1 MSERCVASTFL
12 SFRNY
17 LQSRQYKTY
26 ECQQSF
32 FLLPSPPP
40 FSFLSRVVCRLMG
53 VQKTRFRCRSGQN
66 GQIFRSHL
74 FKNPGRI
81 IASNCCQMAKND
93 RILADERPLEHFLA
107 ILAHFMPIYTRI
119 FENGTARLRCPSG
132 VSRAL
137 FCRSETISKVGNIK
151 LMSASSPFFFSP
163 LSPPFSFLS
172 RVVCRLMGVQKTRFR
187 CRSGQNGQIFRSHLF
202 KNPGRIIAS
211 NCCQMAKNDR
221 ILADER
227 PLEHFLAILAH
238 FMPIYTRIFEN
249 GTARLRCPSGVSRA
263 LFCRSETISKVGNIK
278 IMSASSPFFFSPL
291 SPPFS
296 FLSRVVCRL
305 MGVQKTRFRCRSGQ
319 NGQIFRSHLFKNPG
333 RIIASNCCQMAKND
347 RILADERPLEHFL
360 AILAHFMPIYT
371 RIFEN
376 GTARLRCP
384 SGVSRALF
392 CRSETIS
399 KVGNIKIMSASSPF
413 FFSPLSPPFSFSPVW
428 FVGSWE
434 SKKPGFGVVPAKM
447 GKSSG
452 ATFSK
457 IQVELLQAIVVRW
470 QKMTEFWLMS
480 GLLSISWPF

>member
-17 LQSRQYKTY
+17 LQSRQYKNY

-32 FLLPSPPP
+32 FFSPLSPP
-40 FSFLSRVVCRLMG
+40 FSFLSRVVSRLMG

-74 FKNPGRI
+74 FKNPGRYCKQLL
-81 IASNCCQMAKND
+81 SDGKND

-151 LMSASSPFFFSP
+151 IMSASSPFLFSP
-163 LSPPFSFLS
+163 LSLPSLFSPVWFLGS
-172 RVVCRLMGVQKTRFR
+172 WESKKPGFR

-202 KNPGRIIAS
+202 KIQVDIAS

-296 FLSRVVCRL
+296 FLSRVVSRL
-305 MGVQKTRFRCRSGQ
+305 MGVQKPGFRCRSGQ

-333 RIIASNCCQMAKND
+333 RYCKQLLSDGKND

-413 FFSPLSPPFSFSPVW
+413 FFSPLSPPSLFLSRVVSRLMGVQKTRFSVSFRPKW
-428 FVGSWE
+428 ANLQEPPFQ
-434 SKKPGFGVVPAKM
+434 
-447 GKSSG
+447 KS
-452 ATFSK
+452 
-457 IQVELLQAIVVRW
+457 R
-470 QKMTEFWLMS
+470 
-480 GLLSISWPF
+480 

>member
-1 MSERCVASTFL
+1 
-12 SFRNY
+12 
-17 LQSRQYKTY
+17 
-26 ECQQSF
+26 
-32 FLLPSPPP
+32 
-40 FSFLSRVVCRLMG
+40 
-53 VQKTRFRCRSGQN
+53 
-66 GQIFRSHL
+66 
-74 FKNPGRI
+74 
-81 IASNCCQMAKND
+81 MAKND

-151 LMSASSPFFFSP
+151 IMSASSPFFFS
-163 LSPPFSFLS
+163 LSPLPSLFSPVWFLGSWESKKPFFG
-172 RVVCRLMGVQKTRFR
+172 VVLAKMGKS
-187 CRSGQNGQIFRSHLF
+187 SGATFSKIQVD
-202 KNPGRIIAS
+202 IAS

-296 FLSRVVCRL
+296 FLSRVVSRL
-305 MGVQKTRFRCRSGQ
+305 MGVQKIFFGVVPAKMGKSSGATFSKIQ
-319 NGQIFRSHLFKNPG
+319 VD
-333 RIIASNCCQMAKND
+333 IASNCCQMAKND
-347 RILADERPLEHFL
+347 RILADERPLGHFL

-376 GTARLRCP
+376 GTARLRCR

-413 FFSPLSPPFSFSPVW
+413 FFSPLSPPCSFLSRVVSRLMGVQKTL
-428 FVGSWE
+428 FRCRSGQNGQIFRSHLF
-434 SKKPGFGVVPAKM
+434 KNPGRYCK
-447 GKSSG
+447 
-452 ATFSK
+452 
-457 IQVELLQAIVVRW
+457 Q
-470 QKMTEFWLMS
+470 
-480 GLLSISWPF
+480 LLSDGQK

>member
-1 MSERCVASTFL
+1 MSRALFVVQKL
-12 SFRNY
+12 S
-17 LQSRQYKTY
+17 QSRQYKNY

-32 FLLPSPPP
+32 FLLPSLP
-40 FSFLSRVVCRLMG
+40 SLLFLCRVVSRLMG

-74 FKNPGRI
+74 SKI
-81 IASNCCQMAKND
+81 QVDIASNCCQMAKND

-119 FENGTARLRCPSG
+119 FEKRYRSVEVSERC
-132 VSRAL
+132 V
-137 FCRSETISKVGNIK
+137 
-151 LMSASSPFFFSP
+151 AST
-163 LSPPFSFLS
+163 FLS
-172 RVVCRLMGVQKTRFR
+172 FRNYLQSRQYKNYECQQSFFLLPSLPSPSLFSAVWFLGSWESKKPGFGVVPAKMGKS
-187 CRSGQNGQIFRSHLF
+187 SGATFSKIQVD
-202 KNPGRIIAS
+202 IAS
-211 NCCQMAKNDR
+211 NCCQMAKNDQ

-278 IMSASSPFFFSPL
+278 IMSASSPFFFSP
-291 SPPFS
+291 SPLPSLFS
-296 FLSRVVCRL
+296 AVWFLGSWESKKPGFGVVPAK
-305 MGVQKTRFRCRSGQ
+305 MGKSSGATFSKIQ
-319 NGQIFRSHLFKNPG
+319 VD
-333 RIIASNCCQMAKND
+333 IASNCCQMAKND

-360 AILAHFMPIYT
+360 AILAHFIKLTINT

-399 KVGNIKIMSASSPF
+399 KVGNIKIMGASSLF
-413 FFSPLSPPFSFSPVW
+413 SFSPLSPPFSFLCRVVSRLM
-428 FVGSWE
+428 
-434 SKKPGFGVVPAKM
+434 GVQKTRFRCLFRPKWAIFR
-447 GKSSG
+447 SHL
-452 ATFSK
+452 SK
-457 IQVELLQAIVVRW
+457 IR
-470 QKMTEFWLMS
+470 
-480 GLLSISWPF
+480 

>member
-1 MSERCVASTFL
+1 MGKSSGATF
-12 SFRNY
+12 SKI
-17 LQSRQYKTY
+17 Q
-26 ECQQSF
+26 
-32 FLLPSPPP
+32 
-40 FSFLSRVVCRLMG
+40 VD
-53 VQKTRFRCRSGQN
+53 
-66 GQIFRSHL
+66 
-74 FKNPGRI
+74 

-93 RILADERPLEHFLA
+93 QILADERPLEHFLA

-151 LMSASSPFFFSP
+151 IMSASSPFFFSP

-172 RVVCRLMGVQKTRFR
+172 RVVSRLMGVQKTGFGVVPAKMGKS
-187 CRSGQNGQIFRSHLF
+187 SGATFSKIQVDN
-202 KNPGRIIAS
+202 AS

-296 FLSRVVCRL
+296 FLSRVVSRL

-333 RIIASNCCQMAKND
+333 RYCKQ
-347 RILADERPLEHFL
+347 
-360 AILAHFMPIYT
+360 
-371 RIFEN
+371 
-376 GTARLRCP
+376 
-384 SGVSRALF
+384 
-392 CRSETIS
+392 
-399 KVGNIKIMSASSPF
+399 
-413 FFSPLSPPFSFSPVW
+413 
-428 FVGSWE
+428 
-434 SKKPGFGVVPAKM
+434 
-447 GKSSG
+447 
-452 ATFSK
+452 
-457 IQVELLQAIVVRW
+457 
-470 QKMTEFWLMS
+470 
-480 GLLSISWPF
+480 LLSDGKK